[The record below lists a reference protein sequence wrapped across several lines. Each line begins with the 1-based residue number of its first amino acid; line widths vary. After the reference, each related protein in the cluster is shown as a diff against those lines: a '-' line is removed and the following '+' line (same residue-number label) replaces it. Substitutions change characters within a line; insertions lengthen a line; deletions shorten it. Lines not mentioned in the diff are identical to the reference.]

1 MNYVWKE
8 GREEGQE
15 GVKSGLKNQVI
26 LISADASI
34 RIPKMNLN
42 LSFVSPPT
50 ITKSIQTKLLWLSFV
65 FSFVC
70 FNVGFPT

>member
-8 GREEGQE
+8 VREEGQE
-15 GVKSGLKNQVI
+15 GIKSRLKNQVI

-34 RIPKMNLN
+34 IIPKMNLN
-42 LSFVSPPT
+42 LSFVSPST
-50 ITKSIQTKLLWLSFV
+50 FTKSIQTKLLWLSFV
-65 FSFVC
+65 FSLVC